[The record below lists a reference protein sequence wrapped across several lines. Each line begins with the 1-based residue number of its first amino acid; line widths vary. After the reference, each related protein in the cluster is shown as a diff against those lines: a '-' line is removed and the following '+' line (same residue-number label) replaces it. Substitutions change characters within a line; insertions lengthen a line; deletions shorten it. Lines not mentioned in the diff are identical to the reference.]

1 MQFVAYDNLKLVLG
15 GGGGGDS
22 GGGSGGG
29 GGGGGSGRD
38 SGGGGGGGSNAS
50 GLGSAELAVASV
62 CSKVVATNPNL
73 NPNPKP

>member
-22 GGGSGGG
+22 GGGGGG
-29 GGGGGSGRD
+29 GGGRD
-38 SGGGGGGGSNAS
+38 SGGGGGSSAS

-62 CSKVVATNPNL
+62 CSKVVAAIPNP
-73 NPNPKP
+73 NPNPKS